1 VGVVAAHT
9 VTGEQDIDMTPSSPA
24 QQAALSAAVAENR
37 AVIEQMN
44 VFVFRPL
51 RRCRRS
57 RWTVEVPLPGC
68 KRQATRNGRSTAE
81 RYPWHALRREPAAPV
96 RIRPVASH
104 RKGAGVRLNRWQM
117 GSATACWSAAA
128 GATA

>member
-57 RWTVEVPLPGC
+57 R
-68 KRQATRNGRSTAE
+68 
-81 RYPWHALRREPAAPV
+81 
-96 RIRPVASH
+96 
-104 RKGAGVRLNRWQM
+104 
-117 GSATACWSAAA
+117 
-128 GATA
+128 